1 MTAYQP
7 RLKRAETGKLL
18 IRASVMNTSM
28 TTIRH
33 ESSNDFRV
41 IQSGTIAIALN
52 RAMAAAG
59 VIPWTTIRARRQERE
74 QRQTNVSAKQDIN
87 VYPWLPH
94 PELVCDEDGLA
105 SLRTL
110 AAARFDYACIN
121 LSTGTRQIASMGLSG
136 RIEPPLSSY
145 VVDEGYYVC
154 FSEERLSPAFV
165 DAFSNVLRQS
175 N

>member
-1 MTAYQP
+1 VTAYQP

-33 ESSNDFRV
+33 KSSNDLRV

-59 VIPWTTIRARRQERE
+59 VIPWTTIRARKQERE
-74 QRQTNVSAKQDIN
+74 QRQANVSAKQDIN
-87 VYPWLPH
+87 VCPSLSH
-94 PELVCDEDGLA
+94 PELDCDENCLT
-105 SLRTL
+105 SLGTL
-110 AAARFDYACIN
+110 AAARFDYAYIN
-121 LSTGTRQIASMGLSG
+121 LSTGTRQIASVGQSG

-154 FSEERLSPAFV
+154 FSKERVRTLS
-165 DAFSNVLRQS
+165 
-175 N
+175 